1 MYFKVR
7 DEYQKNIKIHKLFI
21 NKNFANLQK
30 RFIYL
35 NKNKIQLK
43 ISTIHFIYFF
53 VFEPIEK
60 LISTQLCL
68 DQQKNLLALSLL
80 IFSQKFYF
88 YFYQKIGLI
97 YSLNW
102 NLNRL
107 KNLQISLWLSHRS
120 IENPFSNPFGC
131 HLNPESMEKR
141 H

>member
-60 LISTQLCL
+60 LIST
-68 DQQKNLLALSLL
+68 
-80 IFSQKFYF
+80 
-88 YFYQKIGLI
+88 
-97 YSLNW
+97 
-102 NLNRL
+102 
-107 KNLQISLWLSHRS
+107 
-120 IENPFSNPFGC
+120 
-131 HLNPESMEKR
+131 
-141 H
+141 